1 MIYVPGNHDEA
12 ARQFCDLA
20 FGDIHVRG
28 EAFHMTLAGKRLWIV
43 HGDLFDGVIQH
54 AKWLAYL
61 GDTLYTMILI
71 LNHWFNRIRSRLGFP
86 YWSLSQYLRHQVK
99 NAVNFISSFERVM
112 TDEARR
118 RGYDGVV
125 CGHIHKAE
133 IRDIDGVL
141 YYNDGDWVES
151 LSALVETYEGELKV
165 IYWTRDALPGSGRAE
180 GPDRVANVAT
190 SIGPKLMKIMIVTDA
205 WEPQV
210 NGVVRTLKN
219 TTRELTG
226 LGHQVDLLTPLEF
239 RTIPCPTY
247 PEIRLSLMPRHK
259 LNARIDAFAPDA
271 LHIATEGPLG
281 MAARAYAIR
290 HKLPFTTAYHT
301 RFPEYVQA
309 RFGIPLAATYKFLH
323 WFHKPSLAVMAPTP
337 VIKSDLEEFGF
348 TNVVL
353 WTRGVDLDIFQ
364 QMDSKVLNTAR
375 PIFLYVGR
383 VAVEKNV
390 EAFLKLD
397 LPGSKWVAGE
407 GPALAEL
414 KSRYPQ
420 ANYLRVLSQ
429 PELAKV
435 YAAADVFVFPSRTD
449 TFGLVLLEAL
459 ACGTPVAAYPVTGPI
474 NVLGDSGAGAMNE
487 DLREACLEVLKIDR
501 NHARAWAERFSW
513 AAASAQFAAHLKP
526 LPRSSYREESAAA

>member
-1 MIYVPGNHDEA
+1 
-12 ARQFCDLA
+12 
-20 FGDIHVRG
+20 
-28 EAFHMTLAGKRLWIV
+28 
-43 HGDLFDGVIQH
+43 
-54 AKWLAYL
+54 
-61 GDTLYTMILI
+61 
-71 LNHWFNRIRSRLGFP
+71 
-86 YWSLSQYLRHQVK
+86 
-99 NAVNFISSFERVM
+99 
-112 TDEARR
+112 
-118 RGYDGVV
+118 
-125 CGHIHKAE
+125 
-133 IRDIDGVL
+133 
-141 YYNDGDWVES
+141 
-151 LSALVETYEGELKV
+151 
-165 IYWTRDALPGSGRAE
+165 
-180 GPDRVANVAT
+180 
-190 SIGPKLMKIMIVTDA
+190 MKIMIVTDA

-219 TTRELTG
+219 TTRELG
-226 LGHQVDLLTPLEF
+226 LLGHRVELLTPLEF
-239 RTIPCPTY
+239 KTIPCPTY
-247 PEIRLSLMPRHK
+247 PEIRLSLLPRRK
-259 LNARIDAFAPDA
+259 LRERIDAFAPDA

-309 RFGIPLAATYKFLH
+309 RFGLPVALTYSFLH

-337 VIKSDLEEFGF
+337 VVKTDLEKFGF

-353 WTRGVDLDIFQ
+353 WTRGVDLDIFHP
-364 QMDSKVLNTAR
+364 MDSKVLNSAR

-414 KSRYPQ
+414 KSRYPK
-420 ANYLRVLSQ
+420 ANYLGVLTQ
-429 PELAKV
+429 TELAKV

-474 NVLGDSGAGAMNE
+474 DVLADGGAGAMND
-487 DLREACLEVLKIDR
+487 DLREACLDALKIDR
-501 NHARAWAERFSW
+501 DHARAWAERFSW

-526 LPRSSYREESAAA
+526 LPRASYSEESAAA